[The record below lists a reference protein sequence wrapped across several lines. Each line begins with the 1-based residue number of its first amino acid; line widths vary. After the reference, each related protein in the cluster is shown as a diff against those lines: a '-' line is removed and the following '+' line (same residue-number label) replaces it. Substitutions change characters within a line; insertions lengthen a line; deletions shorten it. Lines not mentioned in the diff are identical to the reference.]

1 MSPEQG
7 LPPGRIAA
15 TLSAVKGF
23 RILLATLCA
32 GTAVW
37 ALAGVASPSSVG
49 LAAPV
54 HPSAASKQYCPAAVK
69 KARKAAVQRYKKQM
83 AAQRKAYFR
92 RTRSPKL
99 RAAFVRK
106 QNAQLKAL
114 ERTLKLCK

>member
-1 MSPEQG
+1 M
-7 LPPGRIAA
+7 PPGRIAA

-106 QNAQLKAL
+106 QNAQLRAL
-114 ERTLKLCK
+114 ERTLKRCK

>member
-1 MSPEQG
+1 
-7 LPPGRIAA
+7 LPPLGIAA

-23 RILLATLCA
+23 RILLATVCA

-37 ALAGVASPSSVG
+37 AFAGVASPQAAG
-49 LAAPV
+49 LAAPA
-54 HPSAASKQYCPAAVK
+54 HPSAAAKQYCKAAVK

-114 ERTLKLCK
+114 ERILKLCK

>member
-1 MSPEQG
+1 
-7 LPPGRIAA
+7 LPPAAIAA

-23 RILLATLCA
+23 RILLATACA
-32 GTAVW
+32 VTAAW
-37 ALAGVASPSSVG
+37 AFAGVASPQAVG
-49 LAAPV
+49 LGVPA
-54 HPSAASKQYCPAAVK
+54 HPSAAAKQYCKAAVK
-69 KARKAAVQRYKKQM
+69 KARKEAVQRYKKQM
-83 AAQRKAYFR
+83 AAQRKAYFK

>member
-1 MSPEQG
+1 
-7 LPPGRIAA
+7 LPAGRTAA
-15 TLSAVKGF
+15 TLSAVKGL
-23 RILLATLCA
+23 RILVATACV

-49 LAAPV
+49 LAAPG
-54 HPSAASKQYCPAAVK
+54 HPSAAAKQYCKAAVK
-69 KARKAAVQRYKKQM
+69 KARKEAVQRYKKQM
-83 AAQRKAYFR
+83 AAQRRAYFR

-114 ERTLKLCK
+114 ERTLKLCR

>member
-1 MSPEQG
+1 LS
-7 LPPGRIAA
+7 PGRIAA

-23 RILLATLCA
+23 RILLATACT
-32 GTAVW
+32 GIAVW
-37 ALAGVASPSSVG
+37 AFAGVASPQAAG
-49 LAAPV
+49 LAAPS
-54 HPSAASKQYCPAAVK
+54 HPSAAAKQYCKAAVK

-106 QNAQLKAL
+106 QNGQLKAL
-114 ERTLKLCK
+114 ERRLKLCK